1 MKKEAS
7 YQRHAQLF
15 FAEKILVGKDLRNSL
30 DQFFSKN
37 GLSEEAKLS
46 TLGEVRT
53 IKLNFQTELAKA
65 LPTLPPTPHRVL
77 KRLQY
82 FCPKKFIESA
92 ETESA
97 VMKVAKQIPII
108 GGNEEDDLR
117 KEIRVLKDLPVETFG
132 DKMKI

>member
-1 MKKEAS
+1 M
-7 YQRHAQLF
+7 
-15 FAEKILVGKDLRNSL
+15 

-53 IKLNFQTELAKA
+53 IKLNFQTELVKA

-82 FCPKKFIESA
+82 ICPKKFIESA

-97 VMKVAKQIPII
+97 VIKVAKQIPII
-108 GGNEEDDLR
+108 GGNDLR
-117 KEIRVLKDLPVETFG
+117 KEIRSFKLEKDKEPNISIDSVWGEVIKDDVSYPVFSKLLEAVL
-132 DKMKI
+132 